1 MSVERGRRPPCPVF
15 SLGVRIENKKFFFL
29 SSSFA
34 EGRSSCK
41 KQPHKPVKVAKC
53 CRVGGKVVVRKG
65 RKKEERRG
73 ERGREKDGKGKGE
86 REKEGRT
93 SNVML

>member
-1 MSVERGRRPPCPVF
+1 MTKTTVSSFQFGC
-15 SLGVRIENKKFFFL
+15 ENRKQKIFFL

-53 CRVGGKVVVRKG
+53 CQVGGGIVVRKG

-73 ERGREKDGKGKGE
+73 GEGRREKDGKGKGE
-86 REKEGRT
+86 KEKEGRT